1 MADIRVSIVW
11 IPMLVDD
18 SEAAARRSAQLLAE
32 PRVRQFYDARQ
43 EVGRVVADSLGAAGE
58 IAWDTYL
65 FYRPGSI
72 WNVDPPAPD
81 TWMHQ
86 LSAKWAPPS
95 HLRRGDALPQALH
108 AVTEQGRTG
117 APPASGED
125 PAF

>member
-1 MADIRVSIVW
+1 MDGARAVRQAVLTAFPTADIRVSIVW

-72 WNVDPPAPD
+72 WNVDPPPR
-81 TWMHQ
+81 TPGCIS
-86 LSAKWAPPS
+86 SARNGLHRHTCVAAMRCP
-95 HLRRGDALPQALH
+95 RRFMP
-108 AVTEQGRTG
+108 
-117 APPASGED
+117 
-125 PAF
+125 